1 MDFGPEKQFIKLPN
15 ERQTLTTTFEC
26 NPTLS
31 LEKIHHCHLPSSSL
45 GFLWKCHLCSLS
57 GVKLQWKED
66 FHTQLLMNSL
76 VWVFCLNNHRSKSL
90 HTQNHFCLNKTP
102 TFYVIAPKSFTLCK
116 NFTTKAAFFIY
127 SNWRNSKSKQMPRAQ
142 LICVWAFSGCCY
154 YDESQ
159 SALQCGLFW
168 KLPLF

>member
-1 MDFGPEKQFIKLPN
+1 MRYNISLFLNGLRSRITIHEINWWKLYPN
-15 ERQTLTTTFEC
+15 YTTFEC

-76 VWVFCLNNHRSKSL
+76 VWVFCLNYHRSKSL

-102 TFYVIAPKSFTLCK
+102 TFYVITLKSFTLCK
-116 NFTTKAAFFIY
+116 N
-127 SNWRNSKSKQMPRAQ
+127 
-142 LICVWAFSGCCY
+142 L
-154 YDESQ
+154 
-159 SALQCGLFW
+159 LQKRHF
-168 KLPLF
+168 LP